1 MNEDIFYINQKS
13 ENKEII
19 RFSIC
24 GITYPDKNY
33 MIYRPCSNL
42 ACIEYIEEGTG
53 SVTSDDLTF
62 YPVEGDTYFLHPQTK
77 HHYFSDKERPWK
89 KYFLNVS
96 GSLLDSLIDG
106 YKLTNS
112 YYFPNLDIKSEL
124 CHIIELAKEQE
135 KECTLQ
141 MIAIL
146 NEIFLKM
153 HNSIEKKTDVGIA
166 RKMKDFLN
174 TQITGK
180 FKMDSLCKF
189 MSKSESQTIRIFKD
203 AYGITPY
210 NYVLNKKIALA
221 KRLLLNTNLSVK
233 QISEK
238 LCFADEYYFSNL
250 FKQKVGV
257 SPTKYRKN
265 E

>member
-1 MNEDIFYINQKS
+1 MSEEIYYINQKS
-13 ENKEII
+13 ENKNII

-33 MIYRPCSNL
+33 SIYRDCSNL

-53 SVTSDDLTF
+53 SVTADTTTF
-62 YPVEGDTYFLHPQTK
+62 YPSEGDAYFLHPQIL
-77 HHYFSDKERPWK
+77 HNYFSDKERPWK
-89 KYFLNVS
+89 KYFVNIS
-96 GSLLDSLIDG
+96 GTLLDSLIDG
-106 YKLTNS
+106 YKLTNK
-112 YYFPNLDIKSEL
+112 YYFPNLDIKDEL
-124 CHIIELAKEQE
+124 CRIIELAKLAQND
-135 KECTLQ
+135 CTLE
-141 MIAIL
+141 MIGIL

-153 HNSIEKKTDVGIA
+153 HSSLETKTESSIA

-180 FKMDSLCKF
+180 FKIDALCDF
-189 MSKSESQTIRIFKD
+189 VSKSESQTIRIFKN

-210 NYVLNKKIALA
+210 NYVLNKKVTLA

-238 LCFADEYYFSNL
+238 LSFSDEYYFSNL
-250 FKQKVGV
+250 FKKKVGI

-265 E
+265 K